1 MVLPICLLGTT
12 SSSVVILQ
20 LNRWCNASLWPACY
34 TGQRMTDVSDTTVQ
48 SEETIAKLL
57 DIIWVTFMVSRMPI
71 FGGKE
76 ECIFSM
82 NDH

>member
-12 SSSVVILQ
+12 SSVVILQ
-20 LNRWCNASLWPACY
+20 LNRWFNAYY
-34 TGQRMTDVSDTTVQ
+34 TGQRITDLSDTMVQ

-76 ECIFSM
+76 ESIFSM

>member
-12 SSSVVILQ
+12 SSVVILQ
-20 LNRWCNASLWPACY
+20 LNRWFNARLWPACY
-34 TGQRMTDVSDTTVQ
+34 TGQRMTDVSDTMVQ
-48 SEETIAKLL
+48 SEEKIAKLL
-57 DIIWVTFMVSRMPI
+57 DIIWVTFVVSRMPI

-76 ECIFSM
+76 ESIFSM